1 MIRLGKLALYH
12 CRECNI
18 PLLKKAHEGVEA
30 EHVKLTPPGD
40 IRPAFDFDRK
50 LIDEILKKQF
60 GSSYVPEV
68 TILNSIPAIDRSD
81 EVIIDGRV
89 AGALVYDIF
98 MQKFKFQPRPWY
110 ASLLEIRKGY
120 VIADDGAVEAI
131 LKTSNLM
138 APGVIEYDGEIRK
151 GDEVVVLDRDWRVIA
166 TGMARMNAEE
176 MNGRGMAVK
185 IRWRGME
192 DVEKGRKI
200 TWNDVMEANREV
212 ILSHEA
218 KAKKFV
224 DDTIKKEERKA
235 AVSFSGGKDS
245 LATLLITMEA
255 GYTLPMMFLNTGIE
269 FDETLEHVYET
280 ASKYSLE
287 LLEEKAGDAFW
298 KGIKLFGPP
307 ARDYRWCCKTC
318 KLGVATR
325 LIKKH
330 FPEGVLSF
338 IGQRRYESANRASHG
353 ERWFNPWVSNQI
365 AASPIHNWTAMHIW
379 LYLFMKKAKWNK
391 LYEQG
396 FYRIGCWL
404 CPSSNMADFALK
416 KHQRWDDFENEL
428 KNFALRHDLPEEWLR
443 LGLWR
448 WRRPPKWSGMK
459 YEIKRERTY
468 RMEGN
473 EERVKNFLKI
483 LGKKGEE
490 FAHRLQNGGIE
501 IEKEDKDIRDVAYKA
516 IECIGCGVCV
526 GKCPVNAIRI
536 EDGKAWIDDS
546 CIACGQ
552 CMDECPPIVFM

>member
-12 CRECNI
+12 CRECNL
-18 PLLKKAHEGVEA
+18 PLLKKSHEGMEA
-30 EHVKLTPPGD
+30 EHVKITPPGD
-40 IRPAFDFDRK
+40 IRPAFGFDRK
-50 LIDEILKKQF
+50 LIDEVIGKQF

-98 MQKFKFQPRPWY
+98 SRRFKFQPRPWY
-110 ASLLEIRKGY
+110 ASLLDIKKGY
-120 VIADDGAVEAI
+120 VIADDGAISSI

-138 APGVIEYDGEIRK
+138 APGVIEYDGGIRK
-151 GDEVVVLDRDWRVIA
+151 GDEVVVMSRDGRVIA
-166 TGMARMNAEE
+166 TGMARMDAEE
-176 MNGRGMAVK
+176 MHGRGMAVK
-185 IRWRGME
+185 IRWRGIE
-192 DVEKGRKI
+192 EVERGEKI
-200 TWNDVMEANREV
+200 TWNDVIYANSEV

-224 DDTIKKEERKA
+224 EEMIKKEGRKA

-255 GYTLPMMFLNTGIE
+255 GYELPMMFLNTGIE
-269 FDETLEHVYET
+269 FDETVKHVYDT

-298 KGIKLFGPP
+298 RGLKLFGPP

-325 LIKKH
+325 LIKKN
-330 FPEGVLSF
+330 FPDGVLSF

-416 KHQRWDDFENEL
+416 KHERWDDFEKEL
-428 KNFALRHDLPEEWLR
+428 RNFASRHNLPEEWLR

-448 WRRPPKWSGMK
+448 WRRPPKWSGAEYK
-459 YEIKRERTY
+459 IERKRVY
-468 RMEGN
+468 RIGGN
-473 EERVKNFLKI
+473 EDRVKNFLKI
-483 LGKKGEE
+483 LGEEGEKVRE
-490 FAHRLQNGGIE
+490 RLGKVAVE
-501 IEKEDKDIRDVAYKA
+501 EESKEVRDVIYKA
-516 IECIGCGVCV
+516 IECIGCGVCL
-526 GKCPVNAIRI
+526 GKCPVDAITI
-536 EDGKAWIDDS
+536 KDGKAWIGNS
-546 CIACGQ
+546 CIACKK